1 MRRLAFSDLNDSEDP
16 PSSCLTLQT
25 HSQLKKEDAGR
36 LCIFVPQCVGI
47 LKADPSPGPAFSLS
61 KLHRSCRKVYVVVIA
76 GHTRNPGCRNKS
88 VHLLE
93 EAARTFGR
101 NTIISL
107 RILLFVRRRR
117 SDMAPVGVV
126 HLEFCS

>member
-1 MRRLAFSDLNDSEDP
+1 MSD
-16 PSSCLTLQT
+16 LQT
-25 HSQLKKEDAGR
+25 HSQLKREDAGR

-93 EAARTFGR
+93 EAARTFGE
-101 NTIISL
+101 I
-107 RILLFVRRRR
+107 
-117 SDMAPVGVV
+117 P
-126 HLEFCS
+126 